1 KLLRKVELSL
11 LQSQLGARL
20 ETLLGLSGVGDFN
33 LSCSSPRSRNMSLSI
48 ALGEGQR
55 LAHILA
61 ARWTVA
67 EGLHS
72 AESAAALARRHIE
85 MPITHAV
92 DAVLNHGADL
102 DQAIAE
108 LFAHPCGM
116 ELPPPSAAGDLGQR
130 FQ

>member
-1 KLLRKVELSL
+1 L

-20 ETLLGLSGVGDFN
+20 ETLFGLSGVGDFN

-55 LAHILA
+55 LADILA
-61 ARWTVA
+61 ARWTVQK
-67 EGLHS
+67 GVHS
-72 AESAAALARRHIE
+72 AESAAALARRHNIE